1 MKLIKTEI
9 QGIYYLVNKQ
19 NITYYFSYKDPIT
32 KITKRKKLFSEKE
45 HLTKHLKKCIL
56 LSDEIKQTLKNYNSS
71 TIIEKENY
79 KNYINLNELT
89 KIYFEDRI
97 NTKKRILKEKYN
109 HLTNEEFENNV
120 LIKKQIYNV
129 KKELLRINKNIQ
141 NSTIS
146 KININR
152 ITKTDIQ
159 QYIENDLYNTNLS
172 QKSKFMVISQIKTI
186 FNYGI
191 KNEIINIKNPFEY
204 LKFQNPQRTRKRV
217 LSEEEI
223 TLLLKTLKKEEN
235 INLYLCVYLG
245 VLTGSRSNS
254 ILNIKKMDI
263 DTKNHT
269 INLNNFKSNKF
280 YKINVSE
287 TVTKW
292 LQEKILPFRENDEYL
307 IKSDFNEKNNI
318 KQTQILAN
326 VQKKIYEIMNN
337 LFNQDINKKNN
348 FERDNMVNFHTLR
361 RSISTNLV
369 KNGANVYN
377 VMKFLNHSSVDQ
389 TMKYLNLENHEIN
402 NDVNNLMNN
411 IFKDF

>member
-9 QGIYYLVNKQ
+9 PGVYYLENKQ

-45 HLTKHLKKCIL
+45 HLTKHLKKCVIM
-56 LSDEIKQTLKNYNSS
+56 SNEIKETLKNYNSS
-71 TIIEKENY
+71 EIIENQEF
-79 KNYINLNELT
+79 KNYISLNELT

-129 KKELLRINKNIQ
+129 TKELLRINKNIQ
-141 NSTIS
+141 NSKIS
-146 KININR
+146 QININR
-152 ITKTDIQ
+152 ITKIDIKE
-159 QYIENDLYNTNLS
+159 YIENDLFNTNLS

-245 VLTGSRSNS
+245 VLTGSRSNTV
-254 ILNIKKMDI
+254 LNIKKNDI
-263 DTKNHT
+263 DTKNKT
-269 INLNNFKSNKF
+269 INLNNFKTNKF
-280 YKINVSE
+280 YKIGISE
-287 TVTKW
+287 TGTKW
-292 LQEKILPFRENDEYL
+292 IEEKILPFRENDEYL

-326 VQKKIYEIMNN
+326 VQKKVYEIMNT
-337 LFNQDINKKNN
+337 LFNENINKKNN
-348 FERDNMVNFHTLR
+348 YERDNVVNFHTIR

-377 VMKFLNHSSVDQ
+377 VMKFLNHSSIDQ